1 MLSHRFHTTT
11 LIFQGF
17 FLLGLL
23 IILWGVVLPD
33 LNRDLAM
40 QPADSGWFFLI
51 MALGTV
57 MGAFIGG
64 KYVQKFDF
72 LKLFAGLALIESGL
86 LMVVSMVLHSWQLL
100 LGIFCFGL
108 FCSVMFTIGHTLI
121 ARLHA
126 ERRAKMM
133 GLMDFMFSLGTLAA
147 PFLVVAIYWGSG
159 DWRWALRLLATLLV
173 FLAGYAYWLSQAQVD
188 VPAEQ
193 QGGPRRSLSYRA
205 VLAKPAFVALAF
217 AMFGYGAVEWG
228 NGNWF
233 VSYASS
239 AQALDVQTARLVF
252 AFFTA
257 GMVISRLCF
266 AWFIPWL
273 GSIRLL
279 QILAL
284 MMLTG
289 ALSLK
294 LCQGET
300 ALALGNL
307 LLGLGLGGIFPLLLA
322 SAMDLDPDN
331 GPVLSGLSNIAGS
344 LGCQV
349 VGLGTGLWAQEQ
361 GIGTAFWLVP
371 MVAVWLCGCVFWFSR
386 FVPQHR

>member
-33 LNRDLAM
+33 LNKDLAM

-86 LMVVSMVLHSWQLL
+86 LMVVSMVQHSWQLL

-188 VPAEQ
+188 VPVAQ

-284 MMLTG
+284 LMLTG

-294 LCQGET
+294 LFQGET